1 VVRHHA
7 GEGTAQP
14 RFRRQWRQPEETVP
28 ISMML
33 PANVNRSTMA
43 ISN

>member
-1 VVRHHA
+1 MVRHQA
-7 GEGTAQP
+7 GQGSTQP

-33 PANVNRSTMA
+33 PANANRSPMA